1 MMYFYNQ
8 EIFKKSPLLMDVY
21 EPRVSESEP
30 DPEKK
35 RAVVIVSHGGAF
47 ITGSK
52 NDFDQKSV
60 AYTDSLAARGFVTA
74 SLEYRQGGLMETV
87 NNSEAGLS
95 AEVYE
100 HTATI
105 DSVDFS
111 RTVIGLCRISMRQCV
126 I

>member
-1 MMYFYNQ
+1 
-8 EIFKKSPLLMDVY
+8 
-21 EPRVSESEP
+21 
-30 DPEKK
+30 
-35 RAVVIVSHGGAF
+35 
-47 ITGSK
+47 
-52 NDFDQKSV
+52 
-60 AYTDSLAARGFVTA
+60 
-74 SLEYRQGGLMETV
+74 METV